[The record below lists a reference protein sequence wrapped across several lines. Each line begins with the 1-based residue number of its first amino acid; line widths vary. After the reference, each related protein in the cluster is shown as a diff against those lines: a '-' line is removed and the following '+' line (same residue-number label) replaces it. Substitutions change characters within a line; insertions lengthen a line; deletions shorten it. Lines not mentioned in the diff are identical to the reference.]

1 MARRTKSQR
10 ERSSSS
16 SPQKLRKPPILQRI
30 GSQLHPN
37 TAAAQL
43 QYQRD
48 HGHAHPD
55 FVSYQNLALDTIP
68 YPTATHNEEPQLVE
82 PSWLAAF
89 RPRVSYADNPVP
101 HSPIPQIENVHH
113 GMLVREALGKFH
125 LAVYLADED
134 AGESRSKLKQNL
146 ATICYQYMPAMSKLK
161 IVSAPDAVRG
171 TRIANICEQ
180 RKHHLVFFYHG
191 RFMVEIGNELWD
203 AMTEWEEEAIAR
215 RQEWK
220 ENLWAKRE
228 EQKRQEKEWPP
239 LSEADRG
246 RANGRNGGHDGIH
259 GYTKRTRIAY
269 DEEENNLELLEW

>member
-146 ATICYQYMPAMSKLK
+146 ATICYQSGD
-161 IVSAPDAVRG
+161 V
-171 TRIANICEQ
+171 Q
-180 RKHHLVFFYHG
+180 
-191 RFMVEIGNELWD
+191 VEDREC
-203 AMTEWEEEAIAR
+203 AR
-215 RQEWK
+215 CRSW
-220 ENLWAKRE
+220 
-228 EQKRQEKEWPP
+228 
-239 LSEADRG
+239 
-246 RANGRNGGHDGIH
+246 
-259 GYTKRTRIAY
+259 Y
-269 DEEENNLELLEW
+269 